1 MYYELYIDSLLLI
14 NFVMNL
20 YLLILVDKSMMH
32 TATRTRIVAGAA
44 LGAVLYL
51 IPFFLPGLGTIK
63 VFIGGC
69 FSVLGMLEATFRL
82 RSVKGFLRA
91 AERLIL
97 YSLFVGGSLLFIIRC
112 FPKIRQYLLSV
123 FGLLG
128 LGALV
133 FLKLFYLLEG
143 KKKNNIC
150 QVTLVGKG
158 AKITVNALIDTGN
171 SLIEPISGKPVS
183 ILEKKVF
190 DGLWRDEKPE
200 GYRIVPYH
208 SIGKKR
214 GILHSYLLPE
224 LKIEI
229 DGVIKVCKNVYIG
242 VGEEELQCGEGY
254 SFILN
259 PILLEEEKKEKTG
272 S

>member
-20 YLLILVDKSMMH
+20 YLLILVDKSMLH
-32 TATRTRIVAGAA
+32 TATRGRILGGAA

-51 IPFFLPGLGTIK
+51 IPFFITGSGRIK
-63 VFIGGC
+63 ILIGG
-69 FSVLGMLEATFRL
+69 VLSAVGMIEATFRI
-82 RSVKGFLRA
+82 RSLKGFLKA
-91 AERLIL
+91 AERLMI
-97 YSLFVGGSLLFIIRC
+97 YSFLLGGCLLFIIRC
-112 FPKIRQYLLSV
+112 FPQIRRYLLSV

-128 LGALV
+128 VGALV
-133 FLKLFYLLEG
+133 CIKLFYWLEEG
-143 KKKNNIC
+143 KKNNIC

-190 DGLWRDEKPE
+190 EGLWREEKPE
-200 GYRIVPYH
+200 GYRVVPYH
-208 SIGKKR
+208 SIGRKR

-229 DGVIKVCKNVYIG
+229 EGVVKVCKNVYVG

-259 PILLEEEKKEKTG
+259 PGLLEEDQKEKTG